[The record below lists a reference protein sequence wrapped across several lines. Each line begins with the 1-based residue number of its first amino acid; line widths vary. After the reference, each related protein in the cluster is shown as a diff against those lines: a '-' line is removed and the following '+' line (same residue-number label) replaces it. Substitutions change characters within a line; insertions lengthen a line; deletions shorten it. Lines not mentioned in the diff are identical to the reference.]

1 LTKPYLLPA
10 ALPEEMGVKTGAI
23 LDYLKGIDA
32 CGVNLHGFLL
42 ARGGKI
48 VAEGYWAPYKQ
59 DELHRLY
66 SVSKSFASAAIGIL
80 CDEGVISLEDK
91 IADHFPDKLPAKG
104 LHPYQA
110 EMTVRHLLTMST
122 CYAQTTYSR
131 GGITYPDPTD
141 WVRTFFECPPARKPG
156 QTFKYDT
163 SGSTVLGALVERKTG
178 MDALSFLKSR
188 GLSDAGFSDESTVIR
203 TPNGEFAW
211 MGSGV
216 LASLRDLAL
225 FAQMVLNKG
234 ELGGRRIVSEDYMT
248 KATSRQI
255 DNTFCSDDDCGYG
268 FQFWMSKTGFKC
280 YGMGGQMV
288 YFLPEH
294 DAFLCT
300 IAETQG
306 QPHALD
312 QMEKLLEGCLIPGFE
327 KESLP
332 ENVQAQEDLA
342 QKIAALH
349 VMPLCGI
356 NAPETAARVSGRTY
370 RMDKNPDP
378 FGSLKFDTLKIDFT
392 ENGGALHLNDAAGEK
407 ILHFA
412 YDGFAAQ
419 KTFSGFLAE
428 TESPRLIYG
437 FTESANIALP
447 CMTSG
452 AWADEKTLN
461 LLCYATGA
469 YLGTLKMQIVFEDDS
484 VTLTCQK
491 AAERFWSEFSGMQS
505 GVLCK

>member
-1 LTKPYLLPA
+1 MNKNYLLKPA
-10 ALPEEMGVKTGAI
+10 SPEN
-23 LDYLKGIDA
+23 LGIDSGA
-32 CGVNLHGFLL
+32 VLNYLCGIEQCGVNLHGFLL
-42 ARGGKI
+42 ARHGKI
-48 VAEGYWAPYKQ
+48 AAEGYFAPYKQ
-59 DELHRLY
+59 DELHRMY
-66 SVSKSFASAAIGIL
+66 SVSKSFAAAAIGIL
-80 CDEGVISLEDK
+80 CDEGTISPDDK
-91 IADHFPDKLPAKG
+91 IADHFPDKLPVHG

-131 GGITYPDPTD
+131 GDIPYPDPAD

-156 QTFKYDT
+156 QTFEYDT
-163 SGSTVLGALVERKTG
+163 SASTVLGALVERKTG
-178 MDALSFLKSR
+178 MDALAFLKSR
-188 GLSDAGFSDESTVIR
+188 GLSDAGFSEESTVIR

-248 KATSRQI
+248 KATSCQI
-255 DNTFCSDDDCGYG
+255 DNTFCSDDDHGYG
-268 FQFWMSKTGFKC
+268 YQFWMSKTGFKC

-288 YFLPEH
+288 YFLPEY

-306 QPHALD
+306 QLYALD
-312 QMEKLLEGCLIPGFE
+312 RMEMLLESCLIPGFA
-327 KESLP
+327 KEALP
-332 ENVQAQEDLA
+332 ENAQAQNALA
-342 QKIAALH
+342 QKIAGLH

-356 NAPETAARVSGRTY
+356 KAPETAARVSGRTY
-370 RMDKNPDP
+370 LLDQNPDP
-378 FGSLKFDTLKIDFT
+378 FGSLKFDTLRIDFS
-392 ENGGALHLNDAAGEK
+392 ENGGVLHLSDAAGDK
-407 ILHFA
+407 VLHFA

-437 FTESANIALP
+437 FTGNINIALP

-452 AWADEKTLN
+452 AWADERTLN

-469 YLGTLKMQIVFEDDS
+469 YLGTLKIQIVFDAES

-491 AAERFWSEFSGMQS
+491 AAERFWNEFSGMQS
-505 GVLCK
+505 GTIAQ